1 MLWDLAGTLIQLLYT
16 RSLCYPVFRGFIGLE
31 EAQILLQ
38 DYAVILWCI
47 QGQHTP
53 VWAKAPHTLYKAVQ
67 FLWPSYS
74 VFVSWMVLS
83 ATISHYCLPSK
94 NRKSQMFRKEPLNA
108 SPFPLSQVQLALN
121 NLSWTVRVYLTHE
134 FF

>member
-1 MLWDLAGTLIQLLYT
+1 MRFGWDFDSASLHMKPLLPCFQRFYWPRRGTHSI
-16 RSLCYPVFRGFIGLE
+16 S
-31 EAQILLQ
+31 
-38 DYAVILWCI
+38 VILWCI
-47 QGQHTP
+47 QGQHIP

-67 FLWPSYS
+67 FLWPGYS

-108 SPFPLSQVQLALN
+108 SPFPLSQVQLTLN
-121 NLSWTVRVYLTHE
+121 NVSWTVRVYLTHE